1 MKVPSSYA
9 VKVRMLISGPS
20 TSTFTGQ
27 PWSACISAPGA
38 TRSARPPIAGRHS
51 KAHCDTIDR
60 HHVLEVLRALALE
73 RLVERSRG
81 RIGRGD
87 GLGVSR
93 VDLRH
98 SSNKAENERKAGRF
112 FAGYAPLLPGIRRRL
127 PW

>member
-1 MKVPSSYA
+1 M
-9 VKVRMLISGPS
+9 
-20 TSTFTGQ
+20 
-27 PWSACISAPGA
+27 
-38 TRSARPPIAGRHS
+38 
-51 KAHCDTIDR
+51 IDR

-81 RIGRGD
+81 RVGRGD

-98 SSNKAENERKAGRF
+98 SSNKAENERKAAGRF
-112 FAGYAPLLPGIRRRL
+112 FAGCAPLLPGIRRRL